1 MKNHGNAKI
10 MEDDFQDEVLTFMM
24 KAVVVSGCI
33 VALLPFLT
41 RAFTATEMTV
51 PLSGR
56 LYFDPDTGRYWV
68 YIPEGGR

>member
-1 MKNHGNAKI
+1 MKDYGISQDTK
-10 MEDDFQDEVLTFMM
+10 DDFEDEVLTFMM

-41 RAFTATEMTV
+41 RAFTATEMTM

>member
-1 MKNHGNAKI
+1 MRSYGSSQYA
-10 MEDDFQDEVLTFMM
+10 EEAFEDEVLMFMI
-24 KAVVVSGCI
+24 KAIVVSGCI
-33 VALLPFLT
+33 VALVPFFT